1 MAAPEDNNWHVLYT
15 KPRHEKKVAERLTEA
30 GYKVYCPL
38 HKVRR
43 QWSDR
48 VKVVEEPLFRGYI
61 FIKIQ
66 DAKRDEVFTFPGTV
80 RYLFWLRRPAI
91 VREEEISLIQKW
103 LGEYDHEQIDISDI
117 QPGDLVRITSGRF
130 MNEQAVLIDRN
141 RSRAVV
147 QLKELGIQLN
157 LSLSNNELQRL

>member
-1 MAAPEDNNWHVLYT
+1 MSNSTDHWYVLYT
-15 KPRHEKKVAERLTEA
+15 KPRHEKKVAARLTEA

-66 DAKRDEVFTFPGTV
+66 DEKRDEVFTFPGTV

-117 QPGDLVRITSGRF
+117 QPGDLVRITSGQF
-130 MNEQAVLIDRN
+130 MNEEAVLLDRN